1 MIQQD
6 IKTKTFEQINN
17 LLELMDR
24 LNEIE
29 LDCKRYTQSVDN
41 SKLNA
46 SFQTIREVIA
56 LNHYYHINRIHIFKD
71 KE

>member
-6 IKTKTFEQINN
+6 TKIKTFEQINN

-41 SKLNA
+41 SKLNS

-56 LNHYYHINRIHIFKD
+56 LNHYTTFLNILTLFYHF
-71 KE
+71 

>member
-1 MIQQD
+1 MTQD

-29 LDCKRYTQSVDN
+29 LDCKRYTQSADN
-41 SKLNA
+41 SKLNS

-56 LNHYYHINRIHIFKD
+56 LNHYYHINKIHIFKD